1 MLSMSSSELDRFIQS
16 VISDH
21 GIATGIKP
29 LSTHYD
35 LVAYANMRGFSITLI
50 EWGRHLAMDWLQ
62 SPDAEL
68 ELLQCADPAHW
79 SWAFRQLSSWRSL
92 LMNGTISE
100 GLLGTADFG
109 SNSQLSSQKGQINDL
124 PQELEI
130 RVLSDSERDASLE
143 AFIEMVKGKSDLKE
157 QVKFARDQSEVIELA
172 NSEGFPIDS
181 LTLLRRWN
189 KVSDFTKP
197 TWFGWFDE

>member
-1 MLSMSSSELDRFIQS
+1 MSSSELDRFIQS
-16 VISDH
+16 VIGDH

-35 LVAYANMRGFSITLI
+35 LVAYANIRGFSITLI
-50 EWGRHLAMDWLQ
+50 EWGRHVAMDWLK
-62 SPDAEL
+62 STDAEL
-68 ELLQCADPAHW
+68 ELLQRADPGHW

-92 LMNGTISE
+92 LMDGTLAE

-109 SNSQLSSQKGQINDL
+109 SISQLSRQNNQ
-124 PQELEI
+124 LEDVPLDSDAK
-130 RVLSDSERDASLE
+130 VLSDAERDASLE
-143 AFIEMVKGKSDLKE
+143 AFIDMVKGRSDLKE

-189 KVSDFTKP
+189 KVSDFSKP

>member
-1 MLSMSSSELDRFIQS
+1 MSSSELDRFIQS
-16 VISDH
+16 VLSDH
-21 GIATGIKP
+21 EIATGIKP
-29 LSTHYD
+29 LTTHYD
-35 LVAYANMRGFSITLI
+35 LVAYANIRGFSITLI
-50 EWGRHLAMDWLQ
+50 EWGRHVAMDWLK
-62 SPDAEL
+62 SSDAEL
-68 ELLQCADPAHW
+68 ELIQRADPGHW

-92 LMNGTISE
+92 LMDGTLSE

-109 SNSQLSSQKGQINDL
+109 SISQLASQNDQVDNL
-124 PQELEI
+124 P
-130 RVLSDSERDASLE
+130 VDSDTTFLSDAQRDTALE
-143 AFIEMVKGKSDLKE
+143 SFIDMVKGRSDLKE

-172 NSEGFPIDS
+172 NAEGFPIDS

>member
-1 MLSMSSSELDRFIQS
+1 MSSSELDRFIQS

-35 LVAYANMRGFSITLI
+35 LVAYANIRGFSITLI

-68 ELLQCADPAHW
+68 ELLQRADP
-79 SWAFRQLSSWRSL
+79 
-92 LMNGTISE
+92 ISE